1 MLFFKDHISR
11 LVGCPAD
18 LQVWNFIYLHV
29 NSENMG
35 KISDKNQ
42 ILGQNVDF
50 KSFLGDVKVYRY
62 KTMYEE
68 FSETQF

>member
-1 MLFFKDHISR
+1 MAPKGPALGR
-11 LVGCPAD
+11 PAD
-18 LQVWNFIYLHV
+18 LQVWNFIYLHI

-50 KSFLGDVKVYRY
+50 KGFLGDVKVLHHNL
-62 KTMYEE
+62 
-68 FSETQF
+68 

>member
-1 MLFFKDHISR
+1 MTLGR
-11 LVGCPAD
+11 PAD
-18 LQVWNFIYLHV
+18 LQVWNFIYLHI

-50 KSFLGDVKVYRY
+50 KGFLGDVKVLHHNL
-62 KTMYEE
+62 
-68 FSETQF
+68 

>member
-1 MLFFKDHISR
+1 
-11 LVGCPAD
+11 
-18 LQVWNFIYLHV
+18 
-29 NSENMG
+29 MG

>member
-1 MLFFKDHISR
+1 MKVYKLEMHSYIITGWNWGGM
-11 LVGCPAD
+11 VGCPAD

-42 ILGQNVDF
+42 ILGQNYD
-50 KSFLGDVKVYRY
+50 
-62 KTMYEE
+62 
-68 FSETQF
+68 

>member
-1 MLFFKDHISR
+1 MCEIGR
-11 LVGCPAD
+11 PAD
-18 LQVWNFIYLHV
+18 LQVWNFIYLHI

-50 KSFLGDVKVYRY
+50 KSFPGDVKVLHHNL
-62 KTMYEE
+62 
-68 FSETQF
+68 